1 MYPSRVGVKVPV
13 LYEKNSSTKHY
24 IDLLLRN
31 ANQFTVERKELLL
44 KVSLQKNAVVFVVVA
59 KKLQYT

>member
-44 KVSLQKNAVVFVVVA
+44 KVSLQKNAVD
-59 KKLQYT
+59 LS